1 LKSLD
6 NALVEVAMN
15 QETSRSPDLPQPLRA
30 VASGLRHLPG
40 AEQVGKVAGDA
51 LDRIGAVSPRGRR
64 MAVYAGAGVLGVAG
78 VVEWPVALTGAAVAW
93 LTQPKPGQRPDGASG
108 NGGTRTGQAGEDRS
122 GARGEDGEDDQ
133 EPSSHGPGDR
143 LTTSHYRHD
152 RPEHHV
158 HEQPAKVGDTATASA
173 LKQVAEATA
182 HHDPHGEEPDREQT
196 RRQGH
201 DSRPTG

>member
-1 LKSLD
+1 MTPLD
-6 NALVEVAMN
+6 DALVEVGMN
-15 QETSRSPDLPQPLRA
+15 QETSRSSGLPQPLRA

-40 AEQVGKVAGDA
+40 AEQVGKVATDA

-78 VVEWPVALTGAAVAW
+78 VVEWPVAVTGAAVAW
-93 LTQPKPGQRPDGASG
+93 LTRPRPGQRPDGASPD
-108 NGGTRTGQAGEDRS
+108 GGTHPAGGGDHRPSRTGRDDEDTS
-122 GARGEDGEDDQ
+122 A
-133 EPSSHGPGDR
+133 HGPGGR
-143 LTTSHYRHD
+143 LTPSHHRHD
-152 RPEHHV
+152 QSEQHV

-182 HHDPHGEEPDREQT
+182 HHGEEQPHGHAR
-196 RRQGH
+196 

>member
-1 LKSLD
+1 
-6 NALVEVAMN
+6 MN

-30 VASGLRHLPG
+30 VASGLRHVPG
-40 AEQVGKVAGDA
+40 AEQVGKVAGGT

-93 LTQPKPGQRPDGASG
+93 LTRPRPGHGPDGAP
-108 NGGTRTGQAGEDRS
+108 NGTPEAERTGGHPLEADVKATPEGPDTS
-122 GARGEDGEDDQ
+122 Y
-133 EPSSHGPGDR
+133 GPGDKLASSR
-143 LTTSHYRHD
+143 YRHD
-152 RPEHHV
+152 PPEAHV

-182 HHDPHGEEPDREQT
+182 HHDPHGEETDRDPT
-196 RRQGH
+196 HRHGH
-201 DSRPTG
+201 DSRPTS